1 MKYIAIL
8 VFLYLATASAEGG
21 ADELLDFD
29 RRTVRLRVGQPLVM
43 HCLGKSIT
51 VNVKEKME
59 NGSHRLVDL
68 DNDEGCWTEWMPN
81 SADRVEGNFLVQ
93 VEQLPLRNFKTPV
106 VGDLIIWVPAHQDDS
121 VFILSREL

>member
-1 MKYIAIL
+1 
-8 VFLYLATASAEGG
+8 
-21 ADELLDFD
+21 
-29 RRTVRLRVGQPLVM
+29 
-43 HCLGKSIT
+43 
-51 VNVKEKME
+51 ME

-106 VGDLIIWVPAHQDDS
+106 VGDLIIWVPADQDDS